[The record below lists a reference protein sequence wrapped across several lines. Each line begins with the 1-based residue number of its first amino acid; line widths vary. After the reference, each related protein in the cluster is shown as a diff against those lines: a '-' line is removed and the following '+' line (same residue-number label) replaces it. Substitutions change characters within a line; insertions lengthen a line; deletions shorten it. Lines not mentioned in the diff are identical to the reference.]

1 MSHKTFLY
9 IDGTNLLAGLVEIF
23 GYNNIPSFDS
33 ILKEIRKYYKI
44 DKIYFYASY
53 TPSKNVRR
61 KSIKKQIGLEIEFFK
76 EVREQKDLT
85 FYKGYRSP
93 TSKKE
98 KGVDVHLAVDMVKDA
113 FLKKFDR
120 AIIFSG
126 DADFEYSVEIV
137 RNSGLPV
144 YAFFLPNRF
153 SLAIAYKTLSPKIL
167 DYNQCFKEIL
177 RKRIKKLE
185 IVKINRFE
193 ALSKKRPRSR
203 RAR

>member
-1 MSHKTFLY
+1 M
-9 IDGTNLLAGLVEIF
+9 LAGLVEIF

-53 TPSKNVRR
+53 TPSKNIRNRNVKR
-61 KSIKKQIGLEIEFFK
+61 QIGLEIKFFK

-98 KGVDVHLAVDMVKDA
+98 KGVDVHLAADMIKDA

-126 DADFEYSVEIV
+126 DADFEYCVEIV
-137 RNSGLPV
+137 RNLGLPV

-153 SLAIAYKTLSPKIL
+153 SLAIAYKTLKPIIL
-167 DYNQCFKEIL
+167 DYNQCFKKIL

-185 IVKINRFE
+185 IVKIYRFE
-193 ALSKKRPRSR
+193 TLSKKRPRSK